1 MEESKLV
8 SVLVAEDSDDNRFLL
23 SVYCKGTPY
32 DLTFAEDGLRAV
44 EQFRAGCFDLVV
56 MDIQMPN
63 MDGLTA
69 TRQIREWERKT
80 GLTRTPILAVT
91 ANAMPHDEA
100 MSFEAGCNLHLSKP
114 ISRTVFLN
122 ALDQFS
128 AQSTPS

>member
-1 MEESKLV
+1 VEESKLV

-23 SVYCKGTPY
+23 AVYCKGTPY
-32 DLTFAEDGLRAV
+32 NLTFAEDGIQAV
-44 EQFRAGCFDLVV
+44 EQFRAGSFDLVV

-69 TRQIREWERKT
+69 TRLIRQWERESGRK
-80 GLTRTPILAVT
+80 RTPILAVT

-100 MSFEAGCNLHLSKP
+100 LSFEAGCNLHLSKP
-114 ISRTVFLN
+114 VSKSVFLN

-128 AQSTPS
+128 MQTTRN